1 MEVEMEV
8 TSADVIA
15 KKVVED
21 IQPSKLLVWHVILVN
36 NVQQPLM

>member
-1 MEVEMEV
+1 MEVAVEV
-8 TSADVIA
+8 TNEDVIA
-15 KKVVED
+15 KKVEED